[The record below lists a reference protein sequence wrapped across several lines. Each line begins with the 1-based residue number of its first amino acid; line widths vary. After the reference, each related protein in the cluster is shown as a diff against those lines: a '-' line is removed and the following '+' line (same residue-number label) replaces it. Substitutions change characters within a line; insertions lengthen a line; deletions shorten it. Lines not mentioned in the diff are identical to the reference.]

1 MTRDAPVVGIATG
14 AGRGM
19 GLSCAARLVDR
30 VDHLLLVDIDPAT
43 VTRAASDLASSR
55 AATEAVVLDI
65 TDRSGLDALAERI
78 SELGRLGP
86 VAHAAGISPT
96 MSDWRRIF
104 SVDLV
109 GTALLAEALRP
120 LATEATAI
128 VCFASMAGQIGAS
141 IATAE
146 IDAVLDD
153 PLAADFLDRLYD
165 AAGPGIEDTGTAY
178 MHAKRGVQR
187 FVRQEAMRL
196 GPADARINSVSPG
209 IIDTP
214 MGRQEADAMDAM
226 KTLTE
231 MSALRREGQPEEL
244 AAVVAFLLSDDASF
258 ITGTDVLVD
267 GGVCA
272 AVATAS

>member
-1 MTRDAPVVGIATG
+1 MTGTEPLVGIVTG

-19 GLSCAARLVDR
+19 GLSCAQRLVDR
-30 VDHLLLVDIDPAT
+30 VDRLLVVDIDEAT
-43 VTRAASDLASSR
+43 LTQAAMDLASPR
-55 AATEAVVLDI
+55 AVVEAVVLDV
-65 TDRSGLDALAERI
+65 TDRDGLADLAARI
-78 SELGRLGP
+78 GTLGRLGP

-104 SVDLV
+104 TVDLV
-109 GTALLAEALRP
+109 GTALLTEALLP
-120 LATEATAI
+120 LATETTAV

-141 IATAE
+141 IATAG

-153 PLAADFLDRLYD
+153 PLAEDFLDRLHE

-187 FVRQEAMRL
+187 LVRREALRF
-196 GPADARINSVSPG
+196 GPAGARICSISPG

-214 MGRQEADAMDAM
+214 MGRQEAAAMEAM

-231 MSALRREGQPEEL
+231 MSALRREGRPEEL
-244 AAVVAFLLSDDASF
+244 AAVVAFLLSDEASF

-272 AVATAS
+272 AVQTG